1 MASKI
6 VITDAGLAEVINATH
21 TGTSSIALTEVG
33 LGTEKYE
40 AGKDQT
46 TLQAEFKR
54 LSSIA
59 GGAVDEDLIHFTVLD
74 DSADAYS
81 VYEFGVYTESGTLF
95 AVYSQTTPIVQKASG
110 SQAMLA
116 IDIKLADIS
125 ATNISIGDTNFAMSP
140 ATTEKLGLVEL
151 ATSDEVISGTDS
163 LRAVTPSS
171 LVARTATMARTGLVE
186 LATSEEGIL
195 GKSGS
200 LAMTPYTTKM
210 AIDDRRRNVG
220 EERTRDSTKP
230 TYGLLEE

>member
-6 VITDAGLAEVINATH
+6 VITDAGLSEVINATH
-21 TGTSSIALTEVG
+21 TGTSSVALTEVG
-33 LGTEKYE
+33 LGTGKYD
-40 AGKDQT
+40 ARKDQT

-54 LSSIA
+54 LTSIA
-59 GGAVDEDLIHFTVLD
+59 GGAVENDLIHFTVLD
-74 DSADAYS
+74 ESADAYS

-95 AVYSQTTPIVQKASG
+95 AAYSQTTPIVQKASG

-140 ATTEKLGLVEL
+140 ATTERLGLIELATANEVAEGVDAQRAVTPSSLLARKATTSQLGLVEL
-151 ATSDEVISGTDS
+151 ATSD
-163 LRAVTPSS
+163 
-171 LVARTATMARTGLVE
+171 
-186 LATSEEGIL
+186 EGIL

-200 LAMTPYTTKM
+200 LAMTPFTTKM